1 MIRIPDLP
9 SFTGV
14 AGAGSLFPYWSS
26 TQDRTFRQGLNGITG
41 KFYVWEYGAKGDGTT
56 DDAAAIQACINAA
69 AVAGGEVVFRPV
81 VYAIGTTLSLA
92 TRGVTLQ
99 GAGKNTFDSVNYGT
113 VLKWIGNAT
122 DNWINI
128 SGDTCN
134 VYDMEMRTS
143 NVQTGGVAINV
154 VRTGIMGT
162 RHGVERVMI
171 NDAFNGVNFQGF
183 NYCRMVD
190 VYIRGFRGDYGVR
203 MTGDSTYRTDNL
215 FLTRVVA
222 QPFSSTSSIG
232 FLHEGLCASLF
243 VTDCYFSACNYGVL
257 MRKDG
262 AGNQPGS
269 SRWFRTAVENCR
281 TNGYYLQSTNLCTIM
296 NCFVGG
302 CGVTSIAGGA
312 GSGIRVG
319 SDCRGSITLDN
330 NDVRTCGQHGI
341 EVASGSAVI
350 DILNPHCAAN
360 SQNGFG
366 TYSGISIAGDGW
378 TINGGRSGGDIW
390 FNAAGVKTQA
400 YGIEIIAGAS
410 DFVISGVNL
419 EGNITAAVLDSSVAA
434 GKIVNCIGWV
444 SQSWGVATPVTPDG
458 SGNIF
463 ITHGC
468 DSAPNWASVAMRAM
482 SSTTDIRYITHSATT
497 ITARCFDSATGAVVT
512 AGSFSVMWEVKSMR
526 AG

>member
-26 TQDRTFRQGLNGITG
+26 TQDRTFRLGLNGITG

-69 AVAGGEVVFRPV
+69 AVAGGEVVFKPV

-92 TRGVTLQ
+92 TRGITLQ

-134 VYDMEMRTS
+134 VYDMDLRTS

-154 VRTGIMGT
+154 VRTGIIGT
-162 RHGVERVMI
+162 RHGIERVII

-183 NYCRMVD
+183 NYCRMAD
-190 VYIRGFRGDYGVR
+190 GYITGFRGDYGVR
-203 MTGDSTYRTDNL
+203 MTGDSTYRTYNL

-222 QPFSSTSSIG
+222 QPSSSTSSIG

-243 VTDCYFSACNYGVL
+243 VTDCYFSSCNYGVL

-262 AGNQPGS
+262 AGNQPGA

-302 CGVTSIAGGA
+302 CGVTSIAGGS

-330 NDVRTCGQHGI
+330 NDVRTCGEHGI
-341 EVASGSAVI
+341 VVASGSAVI

-400 YGIEIIAGAS
+400 YGLDIVAGAS
-410 DFVISGVNL
+410 DFVANGINL
-419 EGNITAAVLDSSVAA
+419 EGNITAAVNDGSVAA
-434 GKIVNCIGWV
+434 GKIVNCIGYE
-444 SQSWGVATPVTPDG
+444 SATRGTTGTVTPDAN
-458 SGNIF
+458 GNVS
-463 ITHGC
+463 ITHGLSKAPSYANTMLLG
-468 DSAPNWASVAMRAM
+468 DSGVNEVEVQAV
-482 SSTTDIRYITHSATT
+482 SSTT
-497 ITARCFDSATGAVVT
+497 ITARIYNSTTGADVV
-512 AGSFSVMWEVKSMR
+512 GGNFVIMWQAETDR